1 MSGLYD
7 LSVTADSTT
16 GRVNLHLRE
25 PHGAEWQRELDFQQI
40 PLSHQQAWFDLS
52 AYLQHYV
59 EPQLQEAEIARIGV
73 QIAEELLGEDLFRAL
88 WQPSSQ
94 RTLRVQLPAA
104 GEDENPLAAQL
115 ARVPWEIARPDTRA
129 GTLTER
135 NLLVRVVHSMQSP
148 ASRPLQLGADECLR
162 VLCVFAEARGSR
174 PLALRREREDLRR
187 LFAREI
193 GARRRVSIDFL
204 SNGVTR
210 ERLIDRIR
218 DRGGYHIV
226 HWSGHGHVNLLELA
240 GADGQPDLLSGDE
253 LLALFT
259 RHGGGVL
266 PSLCVLSA
274 CHSGGIATLRTWQE
288 FFAAARGKPL
298 VEPPV
303 REAGAQ
309 GREADERA
317 IRIDEAPGYTGTAH
331 ALLQGGVPAVVA
343 MRYPVGDDYAREL
356 GLRLYRHLL
365 ADTRPKPV
373 ETALTLARQELAQ
386 AARGASREAFKPG
399 DVATPVLYGADRV
412 DLRVSEGE
420 CRDQPMLARALH
432 AIAELQPDMHR
443 HFVGRT
449 WELAALGS
457 DFIGHR
463 RDAEVTP
470 VAQITGLGGMGKTA
484 LAAELID
491 TQADRFTW
499 VLSYQAKPNALDL
512 DATLRDIHRR
522 LSGELGRYHAHIRA
536 HPADAIHRERGEG
549 FDARDRLDRLLD
561 NLLRALA
568 AEPMLLVFD
577 NFETHLGTDPVA
589 GGEGHEPRWVCTD
602 PDWDHA
608 LRRLAEGLRG
618 TPSRLL
624 VTSRRPLAALAA
636 ARRVALGPL
645 PAAEA
650 VLFVREHPALAALL
664 RSADADDRQI
674 VQRMLAASRFHPLL
688 LDRLARL
695 AAEPDQRARLDQAL
709 AALEG
714 DHHRADLVD
723 LLAGGAADRQVE
735 AAYLEDA
742 LVASLDA
749 LIAAAHPDARRL
761 LWMVALGNGP
771 VEPALLAAVWQG
783 REDKETQ
790 MLRALKAMLADPD
803 GLPPE
808 KRAQLAALP
817 AEVLAA
823 LDALPPAPRPG
834 PAPTPHLREL
844 LALGLLDQAAAGAV
858 APSGPGLGDGLLSA
872 HELVRERIQAWMHAH
887 PSDLDGLTEN
897 DVRLGYAGRLAAV
910 FEGLQTQNFDRALDA
925 AYRAVLLLL
934 QAGAYQRLG
943 AIASTLVISAG
954 RPELSRALIPILQE
968 AIAQAPEGEARWTLN
983 LIVADALRNTGD
995 DVRQSLGFYAEAER
1009 LARAVADGE
1018 ASDDD
1023 GALTPAQRQAWA
1035 DLAAIYGNWAL
1046 ALGTTGNLG
1055 AAAARRRDSA
1065 VAEGRAGRPEV
1076 HIVGSELEGLR
1087 IEIMQGRVEAAWPGI
1102 EARLQRVAE
1111 WWRASRAG
1119 EAVAAAPD
1127 PDSLARAYVAALDI
1141 AKDACYAR
1149 QDWPAAL
1156 PLIDTI
1162 IEVKGALQR
1171 PEVDR
1176 AGDRMNR
1183 ANVLVKLGRIPEARS
1198 EMEDCLALFADDPAG
1213 RARALGSLADLHD
1226 EAGDVAQAIV
1236 QERRALALRA
1246 TLPDP
1251 GERAGSHNNLAIYLQ
1266 RAGEPSGIDEAVGH
1280 QLAAL
1285 VYRLVAGFG
1294 DHLQTSLRNYAIV
1307 FRRARASGESP
1318 SIPRLTELLADPAFH
1333 PLADWLRERGV
1344 DPAELQRAIDD
1355 LLDQVRQAV
1364 EAKS

>member
-1 MSGLYD
+1 MSALYD

-16 GRVNLHLRE
+16 GQVRLHLRD

-40 PLSHQQAWFDLS
+40 PLSRQLAWFDLS

-59 EPQLQEAEIARIGV
+59 EPQLHEAEIARIGV

-88 WQPSSQ
+88 WQPLSQ

-104 GEDENPLAAQL
+104 GEYENPLAAQL
-115 ARVPWEIARPDTRA
+115 ARVPWEIARPNTRA

-135 NLLVRVVHSMQSP
+135 NLLVRVVHSMQPP

-288 FFAAARGKPL
+288 FFAAARGQPL

-365 ADTRPKPV
+365 ADTLAKPV

-386 AARGASREAFKPG
+386 AARGAAREDFKPG

-457 DFIGHR
+457 DFIGHSC
-463 RDAEVTP
+463 DAEVTP

-491 TQADRFTW
+491 THADRFTW

-522 LSGELGRYHAHIRA
+522 LSGELGRYHGHIQA

-549 FDARDRLDRLLD
+549 FDARGRLDRLLD

-589 GGEGHEPRWVCTD
+589 GGEGHEPRWACTD

-664 RSADADDRQI
+664 RSADAEDRQI
-674 VQRMLAASRFHPLL
+674 VQRMLDASRFHPLL

-723 LLAGGAADRQVE
+723 LLAGDAAGRQAE

-783 REDKETQ
+783 GEDEETQ
-790 MLRALKAMLADPD
+790 MLRAVKAMLADPD

-823 LDALPPAPRPG
+823 LDALSPAPRPR

-844 LALGLLDQAAAGAV
+844 LALGLLDQAAAGA
-858 APSGPGLGDGLLSA
+858 ASPSEPGLGDGLLSA
-872 HELVRERIQAWMHAH
+872 HELVRERIQAWMHAQ
-887 PSDLDGLTEN
+887 PADLDGLTAN
-897 DVRLGYAGRLAAV
+897 GVRLGYAGRLIAV
-910 FEGLQTQNFDRALDA
+910 FEGLKMLNFNRALDA

-934 QAGAYQRLG
+934 QAGAYERLG
-943 AIASTLVISAG
+943 AIAGTLVISAG
-954 RPELSRALIPILQE
+954 RPELSRALVPVLQA
-968 AIAQAPEGEARWTLN
+968 AIAQAPEGEARWRLN
-983 LIVADALRNTGD
+983 GMVADALRSTG

-1009 LARAVADGE
+1009 LARAVVDGE

-1023 GALTPAQRQAWA
+1023 GARTLAQRQAWV
-1035 DLAAIYGNWAL
+1035 DLAVIYGNCAL
-1046 ALGTTGNLG
+1046 ALRTTGNLD
-1055 AAAARRRDSA
+1055 AAAGRHRDSA
-1065 VAEGRAGRPEV
+1065 VAGRRAGYPEV
-1076 HIVGSELEGLR
+1076 NIVGSELEGLR
-1087 IEIMQGRVEAAWPGI
+1087 IEVMKGRVKAAWPGI
-1102 EARLQRVAE
+1102 EARLQRIAE

-1119 EAVAAAPD
+1119 EEVAAAPD
-1127 PDSLARAYVAALDI
+1127 PEVLARAYVSALDI
-1141 AKDACYAR
+1141 ATFACYAR
-1149 QDWPAAL
+1149 QDWPEAL
-1156 PLIDTI
+1156 SLIDTI

-1171 PEVDR
+1171 PEADR
-1176 AGDRMNR
+1176 AGTRMNR
-1183 ANVLVKLGRIPEARS
+1183 ANVLVRLGRLPEARS
-1198 EMEDCLALFADDPAG
+1198 EMEACLVLFADDPEQK
-1213 RARALGSLADLHD
+1213 ARTLSSLADLHD
-1226 EAGDVAQAIV
+1226 EAGDIAQAIV
-1236 QERRALALRA
+1236 QGRRALALFA
-1246 TLPDP
+1246 TLPVP
-1251 GERAGSHNNLAIYLQ
+1251 RERAISHNNLANYLE
-1266 RAGEPSGIDEAVGH
+1266 RADEPSCIDEAVGH

-1285 VYRLVAGFG
+1285 VYRVVADLG
-1294 DHLQTSLRNYAIV
+1294 DHLQTSLNNYAIDY
-1307 FRRARASGESP
+1307 RRARASGESRR
-1318 SIPRLTELLADPAFH
+1318 IPRLAELLADPTFH
-1333 PLADWLRERGV
+1333 PLAEWLRERGV
-1344 DPAELQRAIDD
+1344 APTELQRAIDD
-1355 LLDQVRQAV
+1355 LLDQVRKAV
-1364 EAKS
+1364 EAET